1 MPAIR
6 SLPAAGWVA
15 AACIG
20 LLLVSHGGG
29 CGRKLAPIQPGVLP
43 PPTVADLT
51 HEVRADEILLFW
63 SLPAFNPAKESAAA
77 GFKVL
82 RARQTAAEAECR
94 TCPPAFQL
102 VADIAAAGRS
112 PGSRMRFR
120 DVLEP
125 GFKHSYKLISYS
137 SDGLAGKASAPV
149 AVAY

>member
-6 SLPAAGWVA
+6 SLPAAGWVV

-20 LLLVSHGGG
+20 FLLLSHGNG
-29 CGRKLAPIQPGVLP
+29 CGRKLPPIQPGALP
-43 PPTVADLT
+43 PPAVADLT
-51 HEVRADEILLFW
+51 HEVRGSEIFLFW
-63 SLPAFNPAKESAAA
+63 SLPAFHPAKESAAV

-82 RARQTAAEAECR
+82 RARQTAGEAECR

-102 VADIAAAGRS
+102 VADITASGRS

-125 GFKHSYKLISYS
+125 GFKYSYKLKAYT
-137 SDGLAGKASAPV
+137 SDGVAGKDSLLV
-149 AVAY
+149 AVTH